1 MQTQALS
8 RVDEEKE
15 EIPVLEGV
23 KKQLQADKVQR
34 FEPGKN
40 DTIKVS
46 MGETSFVQIEED
58 CVVSMIAKIMSPD
71 SNMVQNTAQ
80 IVWDDTVNINLQ
92 TQGTAG
98 VWINQKLSRIE
109 LKKGIHSIYPE
120 VLKPHMEIESI
131 QLLKK

>member
-1 MQTQALS
+1 M
-8 RVDEEKE
+8 
-15 EIPVLEGV
+15 
-23 KKQLQADKVQR
+23 
-34 FEPGKN
+34 
-40 DTIKVS
+40 
-46 MGETSFVQIEED
+46 QIEED